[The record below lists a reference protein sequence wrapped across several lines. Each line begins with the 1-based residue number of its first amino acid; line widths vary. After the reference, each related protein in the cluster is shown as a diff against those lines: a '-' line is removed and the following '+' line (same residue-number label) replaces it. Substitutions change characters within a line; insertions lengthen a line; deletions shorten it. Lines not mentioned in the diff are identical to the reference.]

1 MLPNLVIIGAPK
13 AGTTSLHFYL
23 DQHPAIHMAR
33 PDDPPAPKEMRFF
46 WRDDWEERLHWYESH
61 FEVSE
66 PIRGEVTPAYAAYAF
81 KPDVPR
87 RIHSVIPDAR
97 LIYLVR
103 DPIARISSHYVQMRS
118 DGNRTPFE
126 EYMRTYD
133 RPANPL
139 VCPSRYAT
147 QVDQYLRYFDRSQ
160 LLVIDQHDLKTNR
173 PETLR
178 EIFRFLG
185 VDETFSTPLFQQEQ
199 NTREGKYGLTRLGL
213 PLWQWGVHPTLRR
226 LPARVRK
233 PIDEPLRRFLSGP
246 IAPAPPIDD
255 TLEELLRTHL
265 QSEVD
270 RLRELTGKEF
280 ASWSL

>member
-1 MLPNLVIIGAPK
+1 MLPNLVVIGAPK
-13 AGTTSLHFYL
+13 AGTTSLHLYL

-33 PDDPPAPKEMRFF
+33 PRNPLAPKEMKFF
-46 WRDDWEERLHWYESH
+46 WRDDWETRLDWYESH

-66 PIRGEVTPAYAAYAF
+66 PIRGDVTPAYAAYAF

-118 DGNRTPFE
+118 DSDWTPFE
-126 EYMRTYD
+126 AYMRTLD
-133 RPANPL
+133 RPDNPL

-147 QVDQYLRYFDRSQ
+147 QVEEYLRYFDRSQ

-173 PETLR
+173 RRTLSDV
-178 EIFRFLG
+178 FRFLG
-185 VDETFSTPLFQQEQ
+185 VDDTFRSPLFEQEQ
-199 NTREGKYGLTRLGL
+199 NIREEKYVLTRLGL
-213 PLWQWGVHPTLRR
+213 PLWGWAVHPAWRR
-226 LPARVRK
+226 LPAKMRK
-233 PIDEPLRRFLSGP
+233 PLRDPLKRLLSGP
-246 IAPAPPIDD
+246 VDPAPAI
-255 TLEELLRTHL
+255 EGEVNERLRGHL
-265 QSEVD
+265 QLEVD

-280 ASWSL
+280 SSWSL